1 MANDEQLDNINLRI
15 LRVTEDL
22 RLIQRELNS
31 TAMQAPSSP
40 ELLEAL
46 NHVTEIETLEMLK
59 AVLDQMRHFLWFYFE
74 VMADDSEIGEQLRKK
89 LRQSAAPAAVTDQ
102 RTSQDQAKWHTDA
115 ALIRLLADERNRKP
129 N

>member
-31 TAMQAPSSP
+31 AAMQAPSSP
-40 ELLEAL
+40 ELLEAF
-46 NHVTEIETLEMLK
+46 NDVTEIETLEMLK

-102 RTSQDQAKWHTDA
+102 RTSQDQAKWPTDA
-115 ALIRLLADERNRKP
+115 ALIRLLADGRNRKP